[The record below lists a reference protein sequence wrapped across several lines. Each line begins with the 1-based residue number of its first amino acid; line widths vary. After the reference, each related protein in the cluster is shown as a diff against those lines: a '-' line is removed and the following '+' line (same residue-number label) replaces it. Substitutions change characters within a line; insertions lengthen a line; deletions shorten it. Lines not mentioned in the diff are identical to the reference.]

1 MEDDGTD
8 GTYRT
13 DMDPDEHPKA
23 FEPFRPSY
31 TMDDV
36 LKREEEIREA
46 SLAAYHEKAQQSRN
60 RLRKVGY
67 KDNEWKRINSG
78 CYELDIQLND

>member
-1 MEDDGTD
+1 MFPEMAVAHS
-8 GTYRT
+8 R
-13 DMDPDEHPKA
+13 A

-46 SLAAYHEKAQQSRN
+46 SLAAYKEECKRVRN
-60 RLRKVGY
+60 K
-67 KDNEWKRINSG
+67 KDSIERQRFDNTP
-78 CYELDIQLND
+78 YYLDY

>member
-1 MEDDGTD
+1 MFPEMAVAHS
-8 GTYRT
+8 R
-13 DMDPDEHPKA
+13 A

-46 SLAAYHEKAQQSRN
+46 SLAAYHEKARQSRE
-60 RLRKVGY
+60 RLRK
-67 KDNEWKRINSG
+67 KDDSEWKRINSG
-78 CYELDIQLND
+78 CYELDITIND